1 MYCNFQSDWLIWCV
15 LKSVSGCPKK
25 VLCFSFWAWSLGKS
39 RVFCVLYLSKSATYK
54 TSSFTLRG
62 KGGRWPILQNTN
74 WDPGFT
80 TTGDFERIS
89 RFGVKLWNEIPSNI
103 RDLPK
108 RNLRSASQIASWRLD
123 CIEMSLIVEKV
134 WLTVKWFLYKSIG
147 FFRTPSI
154 PFSSFL
160 SRFNVIEIKLW

>member
-25 VLCFSFWAWSLGKS
+25 VLCFSFWAWSLGKP

-108 RNLRSASQIASWRLD
+108 RNLRKCFTDCFLTSW
-123 CIEMSLIVEKV
+123 
-134 WLTVKWFLYKSIG
+134 LYWDVINSWKS
-147 FFRTPSI
+147 SI
-154 PFSSFL
+154 NS
-160 SRFNVIEIKLW
+160 